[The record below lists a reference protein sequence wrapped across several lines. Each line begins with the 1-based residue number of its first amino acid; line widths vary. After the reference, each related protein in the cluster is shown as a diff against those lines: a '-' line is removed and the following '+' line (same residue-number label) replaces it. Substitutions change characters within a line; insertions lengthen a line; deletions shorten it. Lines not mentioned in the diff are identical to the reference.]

1 MTITTILDGQYGS
14 CGKGAYAAW
23 LAKQEQP
30 DTAVRTGAPNAGHSI
45 HIGQESYAL
54 RHIPAACV
62 SPNTRLVIP
71 AGGLINV
78 DVLLEEIDWLES
90 RDVVVKDR
98 LWIDPRATVIDPKH
112 EHEEEHMRDF
122 NGSTR
127 EGIGACRAAR
137 SMRTAMK
144 IGALSEATGLLK
156 DEVRKPLFLDRACN
170 EENVHVEM
178 TQGYGL
184 SRDFGPY
191 PFVTSS
197 NIVPAQALVE
207 MGVTCWDVKVHMLM
221 RTFPIRVAGN
231 SGPLDHEVD
240 WATLAEE
247 SFGYIE
253 PERTTVTR
261 LVRCIGRWSEHQAVE
276 SCKAVNPDRIIL
288 MFGDYAY
295 PEIGRAVRTD
305 RAGTQWD
312 SALQHKWEQTIARMW
327 DNNTDW
333 EQYRRPFRLFNKD
346 IHAISL
352 GFGAI
357 ARTPTW

>member
-23 LAKQEQP
+23 LAKQENP
-30 DTAVRTGAPNAGHSI
+30 DVAVRTGSPNAGHSI
-45 HIGQESYAL
+45 HVGDEVIAL
-54 RHIPAACV
+54 RHIPAGCI

-71 AGGLINV
+71 AGALINI
-78 DVLLEEIDWLES
+78 DVLMAEIAELERMGVE
-90 RDVVVKDR
+90 VAGR

-112 EHEEEHMRDF
+112 EQAETHMREF

-137 SMRTAMK
+137 SMRQAMK
-144 IGALSEATGLLK
+144 IGAVSAATGIF
-156 DEVRKPLFLDRACN
+156 EGMVRKPIWLDADCRGG
-170 EENVHVEM
+170 NVHVEM

-184 SRDFGPY
+184 SREFGAY

-207 MGVTCWDVKVHMLM
+207 MGVTCWDVRVHMLM

-231 SGPLDHEVD
+231 SGPLDAECD
-240 WATLAEE
+240 WDDLCAE
-247 SFGYIE
+247 SGGYIQ
-253 PERTTVTR
+253 PERTTVTK
-261 LVRCIGRWSEHQAVE
+261 LVRRIGRWSEHQAIE
-276 SCKAVNPDRIIL
+276 SARAIQPDRVIL
-288 MFGDYAY
+288 MFGDYAF
-295 PEIGRAVRTD
+295 PDMGRAVKTD
-305 RAGTQWD
+305 RIGNSWSA
-312 SALQHKWEQTIARMW
+312 ALQHKYEAKIAAMW
-327 DNNTDW
+327 KTGDW
-333 EQYRRPFRLFNKD
+333 DSYRRPFLNDGD

-357 ARTPTW
+357 TRTPAW